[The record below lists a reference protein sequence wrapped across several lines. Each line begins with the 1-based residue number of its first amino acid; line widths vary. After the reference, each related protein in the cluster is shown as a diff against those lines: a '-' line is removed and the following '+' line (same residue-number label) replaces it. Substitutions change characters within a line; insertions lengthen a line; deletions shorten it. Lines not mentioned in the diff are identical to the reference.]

1 MISDEEIKKY
11 GIKSVSSIAEG
22 FFKPRIIITHIDDS
36 EYIYDTDRNICFDL
50 IENIIKRHIDIVCL
64 KQIRKKKL
72 TGLYEIR

>member
-72 TGLYEIR
+72 KGLYEIR